1 MNLNCASENRVSL
14 FSLCF
19 ILGIQ
24 KSEKCKEWKNAAST
38 VKQCQL
44 LIFRQS
50 WLTIWHRRYILKEMQ
65 KRRKKWVSKAKD
77 FTFLCDLLDKIW
89 YIFLY
94 NKIACW
100 YMLYYIDM
108 SASGGRKTFWPTR
121 RSYKRC
127 SEIVCFD
134 VIEKRFFAKYINL
147 AKFLKYWIPERIF
160 KKRYRAPVYTQV
172 QNETVPF
179 KNYLISRFQ

>member
-1 MNLNCASENRVSL
+1 MQRMKKCSVYRKAMSTFDFPAILAYYLASQIHFE
-14 FSLCF
+14 
-19 ILGIQ
+19 G
-24 KSEKCKEWKNAAST
+24 NA
-38 VKQCQL
+38 
-44 LIFRQS
+44 
-50 WLTIWHRRYILKEMQ
+50 EMQ

-77 FTFLCDLLDKIW
+77 FTFLCDILNKIW
-89 YIFLY
+89 YIFLSH
-94 NKIACW
+94 KISCW

-108 SASGGRKTFWPTR
+108 SASGGRKTFCPTR

-160 KKRYRAPVYTQV
+160 KTSHRAPVG
-172 QNETVPF
+172 NDIE
-179 KNYLISRFQ
+179 IASRIYRIIDVTCAEL